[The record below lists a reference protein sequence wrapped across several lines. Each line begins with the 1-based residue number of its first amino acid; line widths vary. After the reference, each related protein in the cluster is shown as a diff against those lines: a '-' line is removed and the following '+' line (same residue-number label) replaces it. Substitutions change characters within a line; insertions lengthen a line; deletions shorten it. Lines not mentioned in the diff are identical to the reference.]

1 MSEINNERLVSIIER
16 IENVNQEIA
25 DLTEDRKG
33 IMLEAKQAGFDTKAI
48 TKIVK
53 LRAMDK
59 QKREEE
65 EQILD
70 VYKRA
75 VGLD

>member
-48 TKIVK
+48 AKIVK

-70 VYKRA
+70 IYKRA

>member
-48 TKIVK
+48 AKIVK